1 MTELDFGARLCHG
14 VTHFAGKRL
23 ARPRVL
29 TQFLRVFPRQDMG
42 CCASANNE
50 RPGAFAA
57 KSVNPIHK
65 DRMKV
70 PLLASGD
77 WVPPADDDDYSNRV
91 QVDAVVAEG
100 RDVGAAAKET
110 LRRLSLLGL
119 IAEVD
124 ASRASMDGTASGQT
138 ASAFDRRAR
147 RRSSRRS
154 PAPDIVSPIVDR
166 MGAWKS
172 AGSLFSLARQ
182 VSVSGSGAD
191 FGAKLLAA
199 FQRVLEVPVIGPI
212 DQKARVSDVQ
222 RLQSLFSDAIRPI
235 VTTIVKELTVAD
247 ADRAIPRLPLV
258 HDPSARVYVHRGVV
272 FRVTTGDTS
281 YNHTAATK
289 IAGREVASVDGL
301 LQCCL
306 PNLQFPLSVA
316 VDFLGFRVIATP
328 ILPLSDRTLLCACRL
343 PEPPNAES
351 GVIVIH
357 DDRLDSLFGMVAAR
371 LNLRK
376 HPVSSNPASP
386 HVWLGVHVE
395 GHLGSDG
402 RRCMFRM

>member
-1 MTELDFGARLCHG
+1 
-14 VTHFAGKRL
+14 
-23 ARPRVL
+23 
-29 TQFLRVFPRQDMG
+29 MG
-42 CCASANNE
+42 CCASGHTE
-50 RPGAFAA
+50 HPGAFAA
-57 KSVNPIHK
+57 KAVNPIHK

-91 QVDAVVAEG
+91 VSAGVVRDGA
-100 RDVGAAAKET
+100 DVGAAAKET

-124 ASRASMDGTASGQT
+124 ASRAATDATGNGHTGTS
-138 ASAFDRRAR
+138 FERRAR

-154 PAPDIVSPIVDR
+154 PGPDVVSPTVDR
-166 MGAWKS
+166 MGAWKC
-172 AGSLFSLARQ
+172 AGSLFALARQ
-182 VSVSGSGAD
+182 VSQSESGAD
-191 FGAKLLAA
+191 FGAKLLAS

-222 RLQSLFSDAIRPI
+222 RLQSLFCDAIRPI
-235 VTTIVKELTVAD
+235 VVTIVKELTVAD
-247 ADRAIPRLPLV
+247 ADRAIPRLPLP

-272 FRVTTGDTS
+272 FRVITGDTPF
-281 YNHTAATK
+281 NHTAATK
-289 IAGREVASVDGL
+289 VAGREVASVDGL

-316 VDFLGFRVIATP
+316 VDFIGFRVIATP
-328 ILPLSDRTLLCACRL
+328 ILPLSDRTLLCACKL
-343 PEPPNAES
+343 PEPAQAGS
-351 GVIVIH
+351 GVVVIH

-376 HPVSSNPASP
+376 HLVSSNPAAP
-386 HVWLGVHVE
+386 PVWLGVHVE

-402 RRCMFRM
+402 RRCKHSP